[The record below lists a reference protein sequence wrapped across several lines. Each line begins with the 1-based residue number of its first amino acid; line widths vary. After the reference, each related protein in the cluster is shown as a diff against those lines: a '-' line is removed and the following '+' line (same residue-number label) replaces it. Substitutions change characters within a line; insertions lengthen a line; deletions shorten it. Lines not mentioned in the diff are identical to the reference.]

1 MKDGTAWEKSR
12 AVPSFMSAIPKILNY
27 FAICFFDCS
36 KKKFKYQMRRT
47 KKVSQKQKISFWD
60 GSRGGRVKRFE
71 RYTFQSAPF
80 SGQFRCSVSFENLV
94 DRSGYNESRICTH

>member
-1 MKDGTAWEKSR
+1 MKDGTAWEESR
-12 AVPSFMSAIPKILNY
+12 AVPFFMSAIPKILNY

-47 KKVSQKQKISFWD
+47 KKMSQKQKISFWD

-71 RYTFQSAPF
+71 RYSFPGATL
-80 SGQFRCSVSFENLV
+80 SGQFWCLVSFENLV
-94 DRSGYNESRICTH
+94 ERSK